1 MGGSLA
7 GEATT
12 VAGSSLTRRAR
23 SLDRCQPLSDKL
35 HGRDGW
41 LRPRREVSALHC
53 SLATSRVEC
62 VVRAAP
68 RSRLSGATVESASV
82 AAA

>member
-41 LRPRREVSALHC
+41 LRPRREVCTALQFGYEQGRVRGARC
-53 SLATSRVEC
+53 ATKSSEWRD
-62 VVRAAP
+62 
-68 RSRLSGATVESASV
+68 G
-82 AAA
+82 